1 MLIGFLHRGGLDQWS
16 YAIMADVAAQG
27 VDVMRFTSQDVDSTR
42 RLIVGEQWRDGRW
55 VKSLFRYPDAV
66 RNFEFR
72 DEQRDPVLKW
82 LPYSLGRHLRKDEQL
97 ELLAKLPQV
106 SAFIPVTLDFDEH
119 IDVLNLVQKWGGA
132 VLKPARGRL
141 GQGIVF
147 IRTSSPDYELEVDGL
162 RRGVTQDE
170 LRIYL
175 DGFVKRA
182 GRSYVVQQFA
192 ASTGP
197 QGRYFNVRI
206 IMHKSG
212 DGDWHACETP
222 LSLLARPGSVVANRE
237 AGAVNIS
244 LKAVLS
250 QRFGAE
256 AGRVLEGLFSSAVL
270 IARALDDA
278 LAQQAD
284 ELALDMAVDSQ
295 GAPWLHETNWR
306 GGFWMLQEDVGLYRF
321 GGANAVRMGHR
332 YQFGIDPDVAKA
344 SQVFIKS
351 RAICALFIRER
362 GSFHANLAVGATIVQ
377 RSDQSAEL
385 VAKLITGGVTWLAV
399 SNAASFGAA
408 QKALGR
414 ALTAM
419 AEQAPQLARPQLLL
433 RVGLCL
439 HDPHDLRAPK
449 RWVDQELVAKSI
461 ITAQDAALGATL
473 ASGFLR
479 SSVAQSLA
487 DLDVESVAV
496 VLLDGLERHIE
507 PALAD
512 TDPPADWPQWRAA
525 CIAFDELQAAGSL
538 ASWGV
543 VLPHEWLRHKA
554 NAQALSDWLQTAQT
568 AGHAPAWLGVDVP
581 VDVPPDPTCLDLSG
595 LQVLCTRFS
604 LKALVNVLPLPPR
617 SKPWHASHRLFPTQ
631 MLRAL
636 VAQSLQPEALLLAPI
651 ANAADLEDFFA
662 LQPSLPDEETPM
674 STVSS
679 ARVNLPEAVTQ
690 ALQTFAQFDPR
701 QLFRFFV
708 DGRFHKKYQGWT
720 GYEANEAGSVKG
732 ILDAYNLVMDNFD
745 LSSGLTSGYI
755 RELHIACMSGV
766 STKNRKSTPGEVRF
780 LESGINLY
788 HGKSTLASV
797 AELLEQR
804 RGDGNIIFHHPDY
817 QRTAEAFSAEEILSI
832 IQKEGRV
839 RYRAWYPNLTA
850 QQQQALSQAPTLSEF
865 YAVKHL
871 VQTCFAERTDQIVAA
886 YNQEI
891 AAAQT
896 AQAKLLSISRVVRDL
911 ELLHP
916 FPDGNGRTFV
926 AVLMNH
932 LLLAHGFL
940 PAILWDPNI
949 DAELSVQE
957 FADEIQ
963 SGIANTQLL
972 LKDPAARL
980 YDYAIGEADPAD
992 IKAFAKLS
1000 QGFVSRLHVLAYG
1013 SEQELADSADQAVY
1027 LALTPSRLVVA
1038 TGGFWTQADA
1048 QLLAKLRFAS
1058 VSLGGVNAPQQLLFC
1073 RNIKAWKDDGKD
1085 PLIELQREIDRG
1097 VSAVVVDDADVA
1109 QRLSVPALLVPDV
1122 DDALYAAGAAIRQL
1136 VNCKAIAVVGTASST
1151 LTREL
1156 MTQAA
1161 SSQLQLHLGVR
1172 EPAKTPQVMASL
1184 AGLRRT
1190 DQLELQE
1197 VLTGARVN
1205 VARHRLR
1212 AIEPDICLFS
1222 SAENSEKLDAETYAD
1237 VIKTLAACADGLRSG
1252 GLCIVNSD
1260 SASSDVL
1267 RQEIRRRGEVAI
1279 QTFGSH
1285 ENNDGCLISANF
1297 DARSKVWAVSA
1308 SILGKVVNYQVSGD
1322 KAPLMSVGVLLALE
1336 NLGVSIEAVCAGVW
1350 Q

>member
-27 VDVMRFTSQDVDSTR
+27 VDVMRFTSQDVDPAR
-42 RLIVGEQWRDGRW
+42 RLIVGERWQDGRW
-55 VKSLFRYPDAV
+55 VKALYRYPDAV

-72 DEQRDPVLKW
+72 DEQQDKVLAL

-106 SAFIPVTLDFDEH
+106 SAFIPVTLDFDAH
-119 IDVLNLVQKWGGA
+119 IDVLALVQKWGGA
-132 VLKPARGRL
+132 ILKPARGRL

-147 IRTSSPDYELEVDGL
+147 IRVANPDFEFEVDGV
-162 RRGVTQDE
+162 RRSVTHDE
-170 LRIYL
+170 LQTYL
-175 DGFVKRA
+175 SGFVERA

-206 IMHKSG
+206 IMQKSG
-212 DGDWHACETP
+212 DGDWHPCGFP

-244 LKAVLS
+244 LKAILR
-250 QRFGAE
+250 QRFGVE
-256 AGRVLEGLFSSAVL
+256 APRVLEGLFSSAVL
-270 IARALDDA
+270 ISRVLDDA

-284 ELALDMAVDSQ
+284 ELALDMAVDNQ

-306 GGFWMLQEDVGLYRF
+306 GGFWMLQEDIGLYRF
-321 GGANAVRMGHR
+321 GGANVVRLGLRH
-332 YQFGIDPDVAKA
+332 QFGIDPDVAKA
-344 SQVFIKS
+344 SREFSKNRAPCAGFIK
-351 RAICALFIRER
+351 AR
-362 GSFHANLAVGATIVQ
+362 GYFVTNITLGATLVR
-377 RSDQSAEL
+377 RSDHSVEL
-385 VAKLITGGVTWLAV
+385 VSQLLTRGLKWLSV

-408 QKALGR
+408 QKVLGR
-414 ALTAM
+414 ALAVM
-419 AEQAPQLARPQLLL
+419 AEQAPQLAQPQLVL
-433 RVGLCL
+433 RVGFVL
-439 HDPHDLRAPK
+439 HDPQDTRAPK
-449 RWVDQELVAKSI
+449 RWVDQELVAKGF
-461 ITAQDAALGATL
+461 ITVQDAALGATL

-479 SSVAQSLA
+479 SCVQQSLA
-487 DLDVESVAV
+487 DLGVESVAL
-496 VLLDGLERHIE
+496 VLLEGLERHIK
-507 PALAD
+507 PASMDSDGTDELA
-512 TDPPADWPQWRAA
+512 QWRASCA
-525 CIAFDELQAAGSL
+525 ALAELQAVGTL
-538 ASWGV
+538 ANWGV
-543 VLPHEWLRHKA
+543 VVPHEWLL
-554 NAQALSDWLQTAQT
+554 NNEQTLSDWLQMAQIS
-568 AGHAPAWLGVDVP
+568 GHAPVWLGVDVI
-581 VDVPPDPTCLDLSG
+581 PDPAPLDLSG
-595 LQVLCTRFS
+595 LETLCTRFS
-604 LKALVNVLPLPPR
+604 LKPLVNVLPLPPR
-617 SKPWHASHRLFPTQ
+617 SKPWHAAHRLFPTEVI
-631 MLRAL
+631 RA
-636 VAQSLQPEALLLAPI
+636 VVNRGIHPEALLLAPI
-651 ANAADLEDFFA
+651 ANAADVEDLFA
-662 LQPSLPDEETPM
+662 LQPALPDEETPM
-674 STVSS
+674 TPVSS
-679 ARVNLPEAVTQ
+679 ARDNLPEAVTQ

-732 ILDAYNLVMDNFD
+732 ILDAYSLMMDNFD
-745 LSSGLTSGYI
+745 LSGGLTSGYI
-755 RELHIACMSGV
+755 RELHIACMLGV

-817 QRTAEAFSAEEILSI
+817 QRTAEAFSAQEILHI

-850 QQQQALSQAPTLSEF
+850 EQQQALVQARTLSEF

-886 YNQEI
+886 YNQE
-891 AAAQT
+891 AGAAQT
-896 AQAKLLSISRVVRDL
+896 PQAQLLAISRVVRDL

-980 YDYAIGEADPAD
+980 YDYAIGDAEPTD

-1000 QGFVSRLHVLAYG
+1000 QGFVSRLHALAYG
-1013 SEQELADSADQAVY
+1013 PDEEAPVASAQAIY

-1038 TGGFWTQADA
+1038 TGGFWSQADT
-1048 QLLAKLRFAS
+1048 QLLSTLRFIS
-1058 VSLGGVNAPQQLLFC
+1058 VTLGGVNGPQQLLFC
-1073 RNIKAWKDDGKD
+1073 RNLRGWKEEGKD
-1085 PLIELQREIDRG
+1085 PIIELQREIDRG
-1097 VSAVVVDDADVA
+1097 VIAVVVDDAEVA
-1109 QRLSVPALLVPDV
+1109 QRLLVPTLLVPDV
-1122 DDALYAAGAAIRQL
+1122 DDALYAAGAAVREL
-1136 VNCKAIAVVGTASST
+1136 VNCKAIAVVGAASTT

-1161 SSQLQLHLGVR
+1161 TSQLQLHVGVR

-1197 VLTGARVN
+1197 VVTGARVN

-1212 AIEPDICLFS
+1212 AIAPDICLFS
-1222 SAENSEKLDAETYAD
+1222 STENSEQLDNDTYSD
-1237 VIKTLAACADGLRSG
+1237 VIKTLAACADGLRPG
-1252 GLCIVNSD
+1252 GLCIVNAD
-1260 SASSDVL
+1260 SAASDIL
-1267 RQEIRRRGEVAI
+1267 RQEIRRRGEVGI
-1279 QTFGSH
+1279 QTFGSQ
-1285 ENNDGCLISANF
+1285 ESDEGRLISAGY

-1308 SILGKVVNYQVSGD
+1308 NILGKVLNYQVSGD